1 MFLRLNQPIYV
12 VGVYKMSVFCLF
24 FCSMTAAMLM
34 VLSLDGLQ
42 FANPILQFVL
52 RNISCT
58 LGKHSFIG
66 LCTSSLTF
74 EYLEKKKLLV
84 AA

>member
-1 MFLRLNQPIYV
+1 
-12 VGVYKMSVFCLF
+12 
-24 FCSMTAAMLM
+24 MTTAMLM

-42 FANPILQFVL
+42 FTNPTLQFVL

-58 LGKHSFIG
+58 LGKHLFIV
-66 LCTSSLTF
+66 LCTTRLTF
-74 EYLEKKKLLV
+74 EYLLKRLTV